1 PQSLPAPVGCENIH
15 DFDCLWADDER
26 NDKGMSTSHN
36 KNLTDGRHHPSRSDV
51 GNRPFERHGSS
62 FQDKLQMVQSEGI
75 IFQCSQVVT
84 NVRASGLPPQ
94 RTRNCDITFLQDSEL
109 TGHQR
114 IHTGGKPYKCDVCS
128 KAFNQTRKLRIHWR
142 IHTGEKP
149 YKWDVCGKAFNQT
162 AKLGL
167 HWRIHTGVKPY
178 KCDVFDKAFS
188 RTGNLAVHWR
198 GHTGEKLYKCTVV
211 IHNSSTG
218 SSDKERNHI
227 NMMYMAVALLKL
239 TNLETIREFTVERNI
254 RNVIVVRNILV
265 QMS

>member
-1 PQSLPAPVGCENIH
+1 MWG
-15 DFDCLWADDER
+15 DDER

-36 KNLTDGRHHPSRSDV
+36 KNLTDGRNHHSRIDA

-75 IFQCSQVVT
+75 IFECSQVVT
-84 NVRASGLPPQ
+84 NVSASGLPPQ
-94 RTRNCDITFLQDSEL
+94 RTRNVCKGFSHKHEKAVMYPSELLPDHETQKKRPYKYNECDITFLQDSEL

-128 KAFNQTRKLRIHWR
+128 KAFNQTRKLKIHRR

-178 KCDVFDKAFS
+178 RCDVFGKAFS
-188 RTGNLAVHWR
+188 RTGNLAVHQR
-198 GHTGEKLYKCTVV
+198 DHTGEKLYNCICGKAFSVR
-211 IHNSSTG
+211 SSLAVHQ
-218 SSDKERNHI
+218 SS
-227 NMMYMAVALLKL
+227 
-239 TNLETIREFTVERNI
+239 
-254 RNVIVVRNILV
+254 
-265 QMS
+265 